1 MPKLASDKEFLI
13 LRSSDPSGCAS
24 VSDLGLGNLELHL
37 NHGITATLLIQKRVT
52 FQLARRYCITENES
66 HPLRRTRGRRSQ
78 VPEETSGVGAS
89 PIQFAPLS
97 RPCVKPEGVDVIVG

>member
-1 MPKLASDKEFLI
+1 VTKNFGFCVPAT
-13 LRSSDPSGCAS
+13 PSGCAS

-78 VPEETSGVGAS
+78 VPEETSGVGALQ
-89 PIQFAPLS
+89 IQFAPLS